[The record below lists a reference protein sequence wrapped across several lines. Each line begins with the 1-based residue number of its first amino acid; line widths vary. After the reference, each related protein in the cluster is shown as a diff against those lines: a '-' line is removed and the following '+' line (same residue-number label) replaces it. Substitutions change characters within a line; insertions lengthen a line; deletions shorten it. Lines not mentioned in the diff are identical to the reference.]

1 MTDASVTITT
11 RYLGLTLP
19 SPIVVGS
26 CGLTATVDGVRACAE
41 AGAGAVVLKSL
52 FEEQIA
58 AEVGQVQ
65 AASEHPY
72 YHPEAA
78 EYIAAYGTEN
88 AVGEYLRLIE
98 AAKQTVGIPVI
109 ASINCATGK
118 GWVKFA
124 RQIEAAGADAL
135 ELNVF
140 VPPAVRDR
148 TGAQNEKV
156 YFEILAA
163 VRKQVSLP
171 IAMKLGP
178 FFSSISDMATRLCG
192 KGAAGVVL
200 FNRFYAPDLDIETFQ
215 VTPGPALSAPEEMHL
230 TLRTVAQLA
239 GTFPGDIAASTGI
252 HDGAAVVKQLLAGA
266 TVVQVASAL
275 YRHQVAYLATMH
287 ADLRAWMVRK
297 HFKSVDAFRA
307 KMKQE
312 GWPDG
317 AAYDRVQ
324 FMKRTVEAERS

>member
-1 MTDASVTITT
+1 MTDATANLAT
-11 RYLGLTLP
+11 RYLGLQLP

-26 CGLTATVDGVRACAE
+26 SGLTATSEGVRACAE

-58 AEVGQVQ
+58 AEVGRIQ
-65 AASEHPY
+65 AESEHPY

-88 AVGEYLRLIE
+88 AVSEYLRLIE
-98 AAKQTVGIPVI
+98 TAKGAVAIPVI
-109 ASINCATGK
+109 ASISCATPK

-156 YFEILAA
+156 YFDVLAA

-178 FFSSISDMATRLCG
+178 YFSSISDTVTRLCAR
-192 KGAAGVVL
+192 GAAGVVL
-200 FNRFYAPDLDIETFQ
+200 FNRFYAPDLDIENFQ
-215 VTPGPALSAPEEMHL
+215 VVAGPALSAPEEMHL

-239 GTFPGDIAASTGI
+239 GTFEGDLAASTGI

-275 YRHQVAYLATMH
+275 YRHQVGYLATMH
-287 ADLRAWMVRK
+287 ADLRGWMARK
-297 HFKSVDAFRA
+297 HFASVGAFRA
-307 KMKQE
+307 KMKQQ

-317 AAYDRVQ
+317 EAYDRVQ
-324 FMKRTVEAERS
+324 FMKRSLEAERI